1 LLLVRLLPAHLPCSS
16 PPLLYHPPN
25 CLAAEAPVIVWE
37 QDGAVHA
44 ALISMNFTS
53 PAPLNDAT
61 AACRT
66 VRTRLPAKLRK
77 GASVTATTFTYLFDP
92 RKPAKKG
99 E

>member
-1 LLLVRLLPAHLPCSS
+1 M
-16 PPLLYHPPN
+16 
-25 CLAAEAPVIVWE
+25 
-37 QDGAVHA
+37 HA

>member
-1 LLLVRLLPAHLPCSS
+1 
-16 PPLLYHPPN
+16 
-25 CLAAEAPVIVWE
+25 
-37 QDGAVHA
+37 
-44 ALISMNFTS
+44 MNFTS